1 MLTGSELRMP
11 RLAID
16 NTQTEGEAP
25 HMALRDI
32 LKREGIITRH
42 KRGEYIIRADTRS
55 DRVYYI
61 ESGFVA
67 LTSLCSSGK
76 RQVLDFEASGAI
88 LVPADEMGAGSEQAV
103 EVLADTVCHML
114 SASSFRRSVS
124 EDLQATDQLTNL
136 IGDRLRRAYD
146 SLINMGCRQGSMR
159 VRYLLAR
166 LAKQVGLSSDGMT
179 ATIPIR
185 QVDLADAAGVT
196 TVYVNQILKKL
207 ESDKVIALHKGSIAI
222 LQLDRLIDGSGH

>member
-16 NTQTEGEAP
+16 NTQAGEGVP
-25 HMALRDI
+25 NMALRDI
-32 LKREGIITRH
+32 LKRDGIVTRH
-42 KRGEYIIRADTRS
+42 KRGEYIIRTDARS

-76 RQVLDFEASGAI
+76 RQVLDFESQGAVLMPSSELGSGCE
-88 LVPADEMGAGSEQAV
+88 LAV

-114 SASSFRRSVS
+114 STSSFRRAVS
-124 EDLQATDQLTNL
+124 EDENATEQLSTL
-136 IGDRLRRAYD
+136 TSERLRRAYD
-146 SLINMGCRQGSMR
+146 SLVNIGCRQGNLR

-166 LAKQVGLSSDGMT
+166 LAEQVGLSHDGAR

-207 ESDKVIALHKGSIAI
+207 EADKSIALHKGNIEI
-222 LQLDRLIDGSGH
+222 LQYDRLIEGGA